1 MLKLRFSKIYRII
14 AVLMLAFWL
23 FPANLP
29 SLAAT
34 SGGPDQAV
42 IDSLNAQLKA
52 QQDKIDAIVDKID
65 QYKASI
71 NNVRGEAATL
81 KNQVAILENQ
91 IAKSELDIQAKEE
104 EAKKT
109 ELEMQKVLLQIRDN
123 EGQMDKNKADLAEL
137 VRLINRYDGK
147 NYLSVMLSYD
157 SFSEFFD
164 QVKYSEDIQKN
175 LQQRLDRVQELNAQL
190 ESQRQDL
197 ETKKKQL
204 EQLLEKME
212 NSRDVLDGQKQA
224 KNVMI
229 TQSKQSEKKFQGIV
243 EDLKKEQAAAN
254 SQIAAIER
262 QIRAEL
268 AKRSDNKL
276 ETVSNEGMIWPTVS
290 RRITSTFHD
299 PDYPYR
305 YLFEHSG
312 LDIGVGRGTSVMAA
326 ESGYIAKVALGTKWY
341 GNYVMIV
348 HNGNMSTLYAHLDS
362 VNVKADQ
369 FVNQGQVI
377 GKSGNTGFSSGPHL
391 HFEVR
396 SNGVPVNP
404 LNYLSN

>member
-1 MLKLRFSKIYRII
+1 MLKSKASKIYRII
-14 AVLMLAFWL
+14 AVLTLAFWL

-42 IDSLNAQLKA
+42 VDQLNAQLKA

-71 NNVRGEAATL
+71 NNVRGEATTL
-81 KNQVAILENQ
+81 KNQVSILENQ
-91 IAKSELDIQAKEE
+91 IAKTELDIQVKEE

-109 ELEMQKVLLQIRDN
+109 ELEMQKVLLQIKDN
-123 EGQMDKNKADLAEL
+123 EGQMDKNKSDLAEL
-137 VRLINRYDGK
+137 IRLLNRYDGQ

-164 QVKYSEDIQKN
+164 QAKYSEDIQKN

-190 ESQRQDL
+190 DLQRQEL
-197 ETKKKQL
+197 ETKKRQL
-204 EQLLEKME
+204 DQLLEKME
-212 NSRDVLDGQKQA
+212 SSKNALDGQKQA

-229 TQSKQSEKKFQGIV
+229 TQSKQSEKKFQGII
-243 EDLKKEQAAAN
+243 EDLRKEQAAAN

-312 LDIGVGRGTSVMAA
+312 LDVGVGRGTSVMAA